1 MAETRDTHLRQANTK
16 ATAVGLLT
24 DKKLEIKTDPKTGE
38 KHIEGTVTVKTSDKN
53 FVTFTV
59 YSKEKKNDKTDN
71 KAYAGLVTVMNEFQS
86 VADVGD
92 DNADYIRVNGQLN
105 PYRGQNGN
113 EIIGYRGSFFNRIRN
128 VDNVVPD
135 ASFEVE
141 MFIQSMVPEM
151 GKDEDGEMTE
161 TGRLKITGWVPTY
174 NGIEPV
180 DLIVPEDL
188 ADACDNTYEPG
199 QTVEFYGDIVNN
211 SIEEIIEKP
220 VAFGKPKKEVRRSFV
235 NELIVTGGSSPY
247 EGDEETDKDHVP
259 YDRDT
264 INAAITQRNIE
275 IEEAKNK
282 AKNGGAN
289 GGGRGTTPSGKAH
302 GRSLNLMGI

>member
-1 MAETRDTHLRQANTK
+1 MAETKTNLRQANTK

-24 DKKLEIKTDPKTGE
+24 DKKMEIKTDPKTGE

-53 FVTFTV
+53 FITFTV

-71 KAYAGLVTVMNEFQS
+71 KTYAGLITVMNEFRS
-86 VADVGD
+86 VAEVGD
-92 DNADYIRVNGQLN
+92 ENADYIRVNGQLN

-128 VDNVVPD
+128 VENLETD

-141 MFIQSMVPEM
+141 MFIQSIVPEM
-151 GKDEDGEMTE
+151 GKDTDGEMSE

-188 ADACDNTYEPG
+188 ADACENTYEPG
-199 QTVEFYGDIVNN
+199 QTVEFYGDIINN

-220 VAFGKPKKEVRRSFV
+220 VAFGKPKKEVRRTYI
-235 NELIVTGGSSPY
+235 NELIVTGGSEPY
-247 EGDEETDKDHVP
+247 DGDEETDKDHVP
-259 YDRDT
+259 YDRG
-264 INAAITQRNIE
+264 AIEGAIAERNTA

-282 AKNGGAN
+282 AKSGSSGA
-289 GGGRGTTPSGKAH
+289 GRGATPSGRAH
-302 GRSLNLMGI
+302 GRTLKLDM

>member
-1 MAETRDTHLRQANTK
+1 METKTNLRQANTK

-24 DKKLEIKTDPKTGE
+24 DKKMEIKTDPKTGE

-53 FVTFTV
+53 FITFTV

-71 KAYAGLVTVMNEFQS
+71 KTYAGLVTVMNEFQS
-86 VADVGD
+86 VAEVGD
-92 DNADYIRVNGQLN
+92 ENADYIRVNGQLN

-113 EIIGYRGSFFNRIRN
+113 EIVGYRGSFFNRIRN
-128 VDNVVPD
+128 IENLETD

-141 MFIQSMVPEM
+141 MFIQSIVPEM
-151 GKDEDGEMTE
+151 GKDADGEMSE

-188 ADACDNTYEPG
+188 ADACENTYEPG
-199 QTVEFYGDIVNN
+199 QTVEFYGDIINN

-220 VAFGKPKKEVRRSFV
+220 VAFGKPKKEVRRTYI
-235 NELIVTGGSSPY
+235 NELIVTGGSEPY
-247 EGDEETDKDHVP
+247 DGDEETDKDHVP
-259 YDRDT
+259 YDRG
-264 INAAITQRNIE
+264 AIEGAIAERNTA

-282 AKNGGAN
+282 AKSGSSGA
-289 GGGRGTTPSGKAH
+289 GRGATPSGRAH
-302 GRSLNLMGI
+302 GRTLKLDM

>member
-1 MAETRDTHLRQANTK
+1 MAETKTNLRQANSK

-71 KAYAGLVTVMNEFQS
+71 KTYAGLVTVMNEFQS
-86 VADVGD
+86 VVDAG

-128 VDNVVPD
+128 IENLETE

-141 MFIQSMVPEM
+141 MFIQSIVPEM
-151 GKDEDGEMTE
+151 GKDADGEMSE

-188 ADACDNTYEPG
+188 ADACENTYEPG
-199 QTVEFYGDIVNN
+199 QTVEFYGDIINN

-220 VAFGKPKKEVRRSFV
+220 VSFGKPKKEVRRSFV

-247 EGDEETDKDHVP
+247 EDEEGDRVP
-259 YDRDT
+259 YDKD
-264 INAAITQRNIE
+264 AISGAIAERNTA

-282 AKNGGAN
+282 AKSGSNGNSRNA
-289 GGGRGTTPSGKAH
+289 TPSGKAH

>member
-1 MAETRDTHLRQANTK
+1 MAETKTNLRQANTK

-24 DKKLEIKTDPKTGE
+24 DKKMEIKTDPKTGE

-53 FVTFTV
+53 FITFTV

-71 KAYAGLVTVMNEFQS
+71 KTYAGLVTVMNEFQS
-86 VADVGD
+86 VVDAG

-128 VDNVVPD
+128 IENIELE
-135 ASFEVE
+135 ATFEVE
-141 MFIQSMVPEM
+141 MFIQSIVPEM
-151 GKDEDGEMTE
+151 GKDADGEMSE

-188 ADACDNTYEPG
+188 ASACEDTYEPG
-199 QTVEFYGDIVNN
+199 QTVEFYGDIINN
-211 SIEEIIEKP
+211 SVEETIEKP
-220 VAFGKPKKEVRRSFV
+220 VAFGKPKKEVRRTYI
-235 NELIVTGGSSPY
+235 NELIVTGGSEPY
-247 EGDEETDKDHVP
+247 DGDEETDKDHVP
-259 YDRDT
+259 YDKG
-264 INAAITQRNIE
+264 AISGAIAERNTA

-282 AKNGGAN
+282 AKNSNTGGV
-289 GGGRGTTPSGKAH
+289 GRGATPSGRAH

>member
-1 MAETRDTHLRQANTK
+1 METKTNLRQANTK

-24 DKKLEIKTDPKTGE
+24 DKKMEIKTDPKTGE

-53 FVTFTV
+53 FITFTV

-71 KAYAGLVTVMNEFQS
+71 KTYAGLITVMNEFRS
-86 VADVGD
+86 VAEVGD
-92 DNADYIRVNGQLN
+92 ENADYIRVNGQLN

-113 EIIGYRGSFFNRIRN
+113 EIVGYRGSFFNRIRN
-128 VDNVVPD
+128 IENLETD

-141 MFIQSMVPEM
+141 MFIQSIVPEM
-151 GKDEDGEMTE
+151 GKDADGEMSE

-188 ADACDNTYEPG
+188 ADACENTYEPG
-199 QTVEFYGDIVNN
+199 QTVEFYGDIINN

-220 VAFGKPKKEVRRSFV
+220 VAFGKPKKEVRRTYI
-235 NELIVTGGSSPY
+235 NELIVTGGSEPY
-247 EGDEETDKDHVP
+247 DGDEETDKDHVP
-259 YDRDT
+259 YDRG
-264 INAAITQRNIE
+264 AIEGAIAERNTA

-282 AKNGGAN
+282 AKNSNTGGV
-289 GGGRGTTPSGKAH
+289 GRGTTPSGKAH
-302 GRSLNLMGI
+302 GRTLKLDM

>member
-1 MAETRDTHLRQANTK
+1 MTETKTNLRQANTK

-71 KAYAGLVTVMNEFQS
+71 KTYAGLVTVMNEFQS
-86 VADVGD
+86 VVDAG
-92 DNADYIRVNGQLN
+92 DNADHIRVNGQLN

-128 VDNVVPD
+128 VENIEPE
-135 ASFEVE
+135 ATFEVE
-141 MFIQSMVPEM
+141 MFIQSIVPEM
-151 GKDEDGEMTE
+151 GKDADGEMSE

-174 NGIEPV
+174 NGIEPI

-188 ADACDNTYEPG
+188 ASACEDTYEPG
-199 QTVEFYGDIVNN
+199 QTVEFYGDIINN
-211 SIEEIIEKP
+211 SIEETIEKP
-220 VAFGKPKKEVRRSFV
+220 VAFGKPKKEVRRTYI
-235 NELIVTGGSSPY
+235 NELIVTGGSEPY
-247 EGDEETDKDHVP
+247 DGDEETDKDHVP
-259 YDRDT
+259 YDKG
-264 INAAITQRNIE
+264 AIEGAIAERNTQ
-275 IEEAKNK
+275 IEEIKNK
-282 AKNGGAN
+282 AKNSSSGA
-289 GGGRGTTPSGKAH
+289 GRGTTPSGRAH
-302 GRSLNLMGI
+302 GRTLKLDM

>member
-1 MAETRDTHLRQANTK
+1 METNLRQANTK
-16 ATAVGLLT
+16 ATAIGLLT

-71 KAYAGLVTVMNEFQS
+71 KTYAGLVTVMNEFQS
-86 VADVGD
+86 VVDAG

-128 VDNVVPD
+128 VENIEPE
-135 ASFEVE
+135 ATFEVE
-141 MFIQSMVPEM
+141 MFIQSIVPEM
-151 GKDEDGEMTE
+151 GKDADGEMSE

-188 ADACDNTYEPG
+188 ASACEDTYEPG
-199 QTVEFYGDIVNN
+199 QTVEFYGDIINN
-211 SIEEIIEKP
+211 SIEETIEKP
-220 VAFGKPKKEVRRSFV
+220 VAFGKPKKEVRRTYI
-235 NELIVTGGSSPY
+235 NELIVTGGSEPY
-247 EGDEETDKDHVP
+247 DGDEETDKDHVP
-259 YDRDT
+259 YDRG
-264 INAAITQRNIE
+264 AIEGAIAERNTQ
-275 IEEAKNK
+275 IEEIKNK
-282 AKNGGAN
+282 AKNGSNGA
-289 GGGRGTTPSGKAH
+289 GKGATPSGKAH
-302 GRSLNLMGI
+302 GRTLKLDM

>member
-59 YSKEKKNDKTDN
+59 YRKAKKNNGENDSV
-71 KAYAGLVTVMNEFQS
+71 YAGLVTVMNEFQS

-92 DNADYIRVNGQLN
+92 DNADYIRATGQLN
-105 PYRGQNGN
+105 PYRGQNGK
-113 EIIGYRGSFFNRIRN
+113 EVIGYRGSFFNRIRN
-128 VDNVVPD
+128 VENLVLD

-151 GKDEDGEMTE
+151 GKDEDGEMSE
-161 TGRLKITGWVPTY
+161 TGRLKISGWVPTY

-259 YDRDT
+259 YDRDA
-264 INAAITQRNIE
+264 INAAITERNIA

-289 GGGRGTTPSGKAH
+289 SGVGRKGMPSGKAH
-302 GRSLNLMGI
+302 GRTLAIDM

>member
-1 MAETRDTHLRQANTK
+1 METKTNLRQANTK

-24 DKKLEIKTDPKTGE
+24 DKKMEIKTDPKTGE

-53 FVTFTV
+53 FITFTV

-71 KAYAGLVTVMNEFQS
+71 KTYAGLITVMNEFRS
-86 VADVGD
+86 VVDAG

-128 VDNVVPD
+128 IENLETD

-141 MFIQSMVPEM
+141 MFIQSIVPEM
-151 GKDEDGEMTE
+151 GKDADGEMSE

-188 ADACDNTYEPG
+188 ADACENTYEPG
-199 QTVEFYGDIVNN
+199 QTVEFYGDIINN

-220 VAFGKPKKEVRRSFV
+220 VAFGKPKKEVRRTYI
-235 NELIVTGGSSPY
+235 NELIVTGGSEPY
-247 EGDEETDKDHVP
+247 DGDEETDKDHVP
-259 YDRDT
+259 YDRS
-264 INAAITQRNIE
+264 AIEGAIAERNTA

-282 AKNGGAN
+282 AKNGN
-289 GGGRGTTPSGKAH
+289 TGGVGRGATPSGRAH
-302 GRSLNLMGI
+302 GRTLKLDM

>member
-1 MAETRDTHLRQANTK
+1 METKTNLRQANTK

-24 DKKLEIKTDPKTGE
+24 DKKMEIKTDPKTGE

-53 FVTFTV
+53 FITFTV

-71 KAYAGLVTVMNEFQS
+71 KTYAGLITVMNEFQS
-86 VADVGD
+86 VVDAG

-128 VDNVVPD
+128 VENLETD

-141 MFIQSMVPEM
+141 MFIQSIVPEM
-151 GKDEDGEMTE
+151 GKDADGEMSE

-188 ADACDNTYEPG
+188 ADACENTYEPG
-199 QTVEFYGDIVNN
+199 QTVEFYGDIINN

-220 VAFGKPKKEVRRSFV
+220 VAFGKPKKEVRRTYI
-235 NELIVTGGSSPY
+235 NELVVTAGSKPY
-247 EGDEETDKDHVP
+247 DGDEETDKDHVP
-259 YDRDT
+259 YDRGV
-264 INAAITQRNIE
+264 IEGAIAERNTA

-282 AKNGGAN
+282 AKSGNTGGV
-289 GGGRGTTPSGKAH
+289 GRNATPSGRAH
-302 GRSLNLMGI
+302 GRTLKLDM

>member
-1 MAETRDTHLRQANTK
+1 MAETKTNLRQANTK

-24 DKKLEIKTDPKTGE
+24 DKKLEIKTDPKDGE

-53 FVTFTV
+53 FVTFSV
-59 YSKEKKNDKTDN
+59 YSKEKKKNGEEN

-92 DNADYIRVNGQLN
+92 NADYIRVNGQLN

-113 EIIGYRGSFFNRIRN
+113 EVIGYRGSFFNRIRN
-128 VDNVVPD
+128 VEKIEPE
-135 ASFEVE
+135 ACFETE
-141 MFIQSMVPEM
+141 MFIQSIVPEM
-151 GKDEDGEMTE
+151 GKDADGEMTE

-188 ADACDNTYEPG
+188 ADACENTYEPG
-199 QTVEFYGDIVNN
+199 QTVEFYGDIINN
-211 SIEEIIEKP
+211 SIEETIEKP
-220 VAFGKPKKEVRRSFV
+220 VAFGKAKKEVRRTYV
-235 NELIVTGGSSPY
+235 NELIVTGGSDAY
-247 EGDEETDKDHVP
+247 EDEEGDHVP
-259 YDRDT
+259 YDADAIKGAIADR
-264 INAAITQRNIE
+264 NAA

-282 AKNGGAN
+282 AKNGSTGN
-289 GGGRGTTPSGKAH
+289 MNRGTAPSGRAH
-302 GRSLNLMGI
+302 GRTLKLDM

>member
-1 MAETRDTHLRQANTK
+1 METKTNLRQAKTK

-24 DKKLEIKTDPKTGE
+24 DKKMEIKTDPKTGE

-53 FVTFTV
+53 FITFTV

-71 KAYAGLVTVMNEFQS
+71 KTYAGLVTVMNEFQS
-86 VADVGD
+86 VVDAG

-113 EIIGYRGSFFNRIRN
+113 EIVGYRGSFFNRIRN
-128 VDNVVPD
+128 IENLETD

-141 MFIQSMVPEM
+141 MFIQSIVPEM
-151 GKDEDGEMTE
+151 GKDADGEMSE

-188 ADACDNTYEPG
+188 ADACENTYEPG
-199 QTVEFYGDIVNN
+199 QTVEFYGEIINN

-220 VAFGKPKKEVRRSFV
+220 VAFGKPKKEVRRTYI
-235 NELIVTGGSSPY
+235 NELIVTGGSEPY
-247 EGDEETDKDHVP
+247 DGDEETDKDHVP
-259 YDRDT
+259 YDRG
-264 INAAITQRNIE
+264 AIEGAIAERNTA

-282 AKNGGAN
+282 TKSGSSGA
-289 GGGRGTTPSGKAH
+289 GRGATPSGRAN
-302 GRSLNLMGI
+302 GRTLKLDM

>member
-1 MAETRDTHLRQANTK
+1 METKTNLRQAKTK

-24 DKKLEIKTDPKTGE
+24 DKKMEIKTDPKTGE

-53 FVTFTV
+53 FITFTV

-71 KAYAGLVTVMNEFQS
+71 KTYAGLVTVMNEFQS
-86 VADVGD
+86 VVDAG

-113 EIIGYRGSFFNRIRN
+113 EIVGYRGSFFNRIRN
-128 VDNVVPD
+128 IENLETD

-141 MFIQSMVPEM
+141 MFIQSIVPEM
-151 GKDEDGEMTE
+151 GKDADGEMSE

-188 ADACDNTYEPG
+188 ADACENTYEPG
-199 QTVEFYGDIVNN
+199 QTVEFYGEIINN

-220 VAFGKPKKEVRRSFV
+220 VAFGKPKKEVRRTYI
-235 NELIVTGGSSPY
+235 NELIVTGGSEPY
-247 EGDEETDKDHVP
+247 DGDEETDKDHVP
-259 YDRDT
+259 YDRG
-264 INAAITQRNIE
+264 AIEGAIAERNTA

-282 AKNGGAN
+282 TKSGSSGA
-289 GGGRGTTPSGKAH
+289 GRGATPSGRAH
-302 GRSLNLMGI
+302 GRTLKLDM

>member
-1 MAETRDTHLRQANTK
+1 MAETKTNLRQANTK

-24 DKKLEIKTDPKTGE
+24 DKKLEIKTDPKDGE

-53 FVTFTV
+53 FVTFSV
-59 YSKEKKNDKTDN
+59 YSKEKKKNGEEN

-92 DNADYIRVNGQLN
+92 NADYIRVNGQLN

-113 EIIGYRGSFFNRIRN
+113 EVIGYRGSFFNRIRN
-128 VDNVVPD
+128 TENIEPE
-135 ASFEVE
+135 ACFETE
-141 MFIQSMVPEM
+141 MFIQSIVPEM
-151 GKDEDGEMTE
+151 GKDADGEMTE

-188 ADACDNTYEPG
+188 ADACENTYEPG
-199 QTVEFYGDIVNN
+199 QTVEFYGDIINN
-211 SIEEIIEKP
+211 SIEETIEKP
-220 VAFGKPKKEVRRSFV
+220 VAFGKPKIEVRRTYV
-235 NELIVTGGSSPY
+235 NELIVTGGSDAY
-247 EGDEETDKDHVP
+247 EDEEGDHAP
-259 YDRDT
+259 YDADAIKGAIADR
-264 INAAITQRNIE
+264 NAA

-282 AKNGGAN
+282 AKNGSTGNMSRGAA
-289 GGGRGTTPSGKAH
+289 PSGRAH
-302 GRSLNLMGI
+302 GRTLKLDI

>member
-71 KAYAGLVTVMNEFQS
+71 KTYAGLVTVMNEFQS
-86 VADVGD
+86 VVDAG

-128 VDNVVPD
+128 VENIEPE
-135 ASFEVE
+135 ATFEIE
-141 MFIQSMVPEM
+141 MFIQSIVPEM
-151 GKDEDGEMTE
+151 GKDADGEMSE
-161 TGRLKITGWVPTY
+161 TGRLKISGWVPTY

-188 ADACDNTYEPG
+188 ASACEDTYEPG
-199 QTVEFYGDIVNN
+199 QTVEFYGDIINN
-211 SIEEIIEKP
+211 SIEETIEKP
-220 VAFGKPKKEVRRSFV
+220 VAFGKPKKEVRRTYI
-235 NELIVTGGSSPY
+235 NELIVTGGSEPY
-247 EGDEETDKDHVP
+247 DGDEETDKDHVP
-259 YDRDT
+259 YDRG
-264 INAAITQRNIE
+264 AIEGAIAERNTE

-282 AKNGGAN
+282 AKNGSSGA
-289 GGGRGTTPSGKAH
+289 GRGATPSGKAH
-302 GRSLNLMGI
+302 GRTLKLDM

>member
-71 KAYAGLVTVMNEFQS
+71 KAYAGLVTVMNEFKS

-92 DNADYIRVNGQLN
+92 DDADYIRVNGQLN

-141 MFIQSMVPEM
+141 MFIQSIVPEM
-151 GKDEDGEMTE
+151 GKDADGEMSE
-161 TGRLKITGWVPTY
+161 TGRLKISGWVPTY

-180 DLIVPEDL
+180 DLIVPEEL

-199 QTVEFYGDIVNN
+199 QTVEFYGDIINN

-259 YDRDT
+259 YDRDA
-264 INAAITQRNIE
+264 INAAITERNIA

-282 AKNGGAN
+282 AKNGSAN
-289 GGGRGTTPSGKAH
+289 SGVGRKGMPSGKAH
-302 GRSLNLMGI
+302 GRTLAIDM

>member
-1 MAETRDTHLRQANTK
+1 MAETKTNLRQANTK

-24 DKKLEIKTDPKTGE
+24 DKKLEIKTDPKDGE

-53 FVTFTV
+53 FVTFSV
-59 YSKEKKNDKTDN
+59 YSKEKKKNGEEN

-92 DNADYIRVNGQLN
+92 NADYIRVNGQLN

-113 EIIGYRGSFFNRIRN
+113 EVIGYRGSFFNRIRN
-128 VDNVVPD
+128 VETIEPE
-135 ASFEVE
+135 ACFETE
-141 MFIQSMVPEM
+141 MFIQSIVPEM
-151 GKDEDGEMTE
+151 GKDADGEMTE

-188 ADACDNTYEPG
+188 ADACENTYDPG
-199 QTVEFYGDIVNN
+199 QTVEFYGDIINN
-211 SIEEIIEKP
+211 SIEETIEKP
-220 VAFGKPKKEVRRSFV
+220 VAFGKPKKEVRRTYV
-235 NELIVTGGSSPY
+235 NELIVTGGSDAY
-247 EGDEETDKDHVP
+247 EDEEGDHVP
-259 YDRDT
+259 YDADAIKGAIADR
-264 INAAITQRNIE
+264 NAA

-282 AKNGGAN
+282 AKSGSTGNMSRGAA
-289 GGGRGTTPSGKAH
+289 PSGRAH
-302 GRSLNLMGI
+302 GRTLKLDI

>member
-1 MAETRDTHLRQANTK
+1 MAETKTNLRQANTK

-24 DKKLEIKTDPKTGE
+24 DKKMEIKTDPKTGE

-53 FVTFTV
+53 FITFTV

-71 KAYAGLVTVMNEFQS
+71 KTYAGLLTVMNEFQS
-86 VADVGD
+86 VAEVGD
-92 DNADYIRVNGQLN
+92 ENADYIRVNGQLN
-105 PYRGQNGN
+105 PYRKNGS
-113 EIIGYRGSFFNRIRN
+113 EFIGYRGSFFNRIRN
-128 VDNVVPD
+128 IENLETD

-141 MFIQSMVPEM
+141 MFIQSIVPEM
-151 GKDEDGEMTE
+151 GKDADGEMSE

-188 ADACDNTYEPG
+188 ADACENTYEPG
-199 QTVEFYGDIVNN
+199 QTVEFYGDIINN

-220 VAFGKPKKEVRRSFV
+220 VAFGKPKKEVRRTYI
-235 NELIVTGGSSPY
+235 NELVVTGGSEPY
-247 EGDEETDKDHVP
+247 DGDEETDKDHVP
-259 YDRDT
+259 YDRG
-264 INAAITQRNIE
+264 AIEGAIAERNTA

-282 AKNGGAN
+282 AKSGNTGGI
-289 GGGRGTTPSGKAH
+289 GRGTVPSGKAH
-302 GRSLNLMGI
+302 GRTLKLDM

>member
-1 MAETRDTHLRQANTK
+1 METKTNLRQAKTK

-24 DKKLEIKTDPKTGE
+24 DKKMEIKTDPKTGE

-53 FVTFTV
+53 FITFTV
-59 YSKEKKNDKTDN
+59 YSKEKKNDRTDN
-71 KAYAGLVTVMNEFQS
+71 KTYAGLVTVMNEFQS
-86 VADVGD
+86 VVAAG
-92 DNADYIRVNGQLN
+92 DNAYYIRVNGQLN

-113 EIIGYRGSFFNRIRN
+113 EIVGYRGSFFNRIRN
-128 VDNVVPD
+128 IENLETD

-141 MFIQSMVPEM
+141 MFIQSIVPEM
-151 GKDEDGEMTE
+151 GKDADGEMSE

-188 ADACDNTYEPG
+188 ADACENTYEPG
-199 QTVEFYGDIVNN
+199 QTVEFYGEIINN

-220 VAFGKPKKEVRRSFV
+220 VAFGKPKKEVRRTYI
-235 NELIVTGGSSPY
+235 NELIVTGGSEPY
-247 EGDEETDKDHVP
+247 DGDEETDKDHVP
-259 YDRDT
+259 YDRG
-264 INAAITQRNIE
+264 AIEGAIAERNTA

-282 AKNGGAN
+282 AKSGNTGGI
-289 GGGRGTTPSGKAH
+289 GRGTAPSGKAH
-302 GRSLNLMGI
+302 GRTLKLDM

>member
-1 MAETRDTHLRQANTK
+1 M
-16 ATAVGLLT
+16 
-24 DKKLEIKTDPKTGE
+24 EIKTDPKTGE

-53 FVTFTV
+53 FITFTV

-71 KAYAGLVTVMNEFQS
+71 KTYAGLVTVMNEFQS
-86 VADVGD
+86 VAEVGD
-92 DNADYIRVNGQLN
+92 ENADYIRVNGQLN

-113 EIIGYRGSFFNRIRN
+113 EIVGYRGSFFNRIRN
-128 VDNVVPD
+128 IENLETD

-141 MFIQSMVPEM
+141 MFIQSIVPEM
-151 GKDEDGEMTE
+151 GKDADGEMSE

-188 ADACDNTYEPG
+188 ADACENTYEPG
-199 QTVEFYGDIVNN
+199 QTVEFYGDIINN

-220 VAFGKPKKEVRRSFV
+220 VAFGKPKKEVRRTYI
-235 NELIVTGGSSPY
+235 NELIVTGGSEPY
-247 EGDEETDKDHVP
+247 DGDEETDKDHVP
-259 YDRDT
+259 YDRG
-264 INAAITQRNIE
+264 AIEGAIAERNTA

-282 AKNGGAN
+282 AKSGSSGA
-289 GGGRGTTPSGKAH
+289 GRGATPSGRAH
-302 GRSLNLMGI
+302 GRTLKLDM

>member
-1 MAETRDTHLRQANTK
+1 MAETKTNLRQANTK

-24 DKKLEIKTDPKTGE
+24 DKKLEIKTDPKDGE

-53 FVTFTV
+53 FVTFSV
-59 YSKEKKNDKTDN
+59 YSKEKKKNGEEN

-92 DNADYIRVNGQLN
+92 NADYIRVNGQLN

-113 EIIGYRGSFFNRIRN
+113 EVIGYRGSFFNRIRN
-128 VDNVVPD
+128 AENIEPE
-135 ASFEVE
+135 ACFETE
-141 MFIQSMVPEM
+141 MFIQSIVPEM
-151 GKDEDGEMTE
+151 GKDADGEMTE

-188 ADACDNTYEPG
+188 ADACENTYEPG
-199 QTVEFYGDIVNN
+199 QTVEFYGDIINN
-211 SIEEIIEKP
+211 SIEETIEKP
-220 VAFGKPKKEVRRSFV
+220 VAFGKPKKEVRRTYV
-235 NELIVTGGSSPY
+235 NELIVTGGSDAY
-247 EGDEETDKDHVP
+247 EDEEGDHVP
-259 YDRDT
+259 YDADAIKGAIADR
-264 INAAITQRNIE
+264 NAA

-282 AKNGGAN
+282 AKTGAGAGN
-289 GGGRGTTPSGKAH
+289 ARPSGARH
-302 GRSLNLMGI
+302 GRTLKLDM

>member
-1 MAETRDTHLRQANTK
+1 MAETKTNLRQANTK

-71 KAYAGLVTVMNEFQS
+71 KTYAGLVTVMNEFQS
-86 VADVGD
+86 VVDAG

-128 VDNVVPD
+128 VENIEPE
-135 ASFEVE
+135 ATFEVE
-141 MFIQSMVPEM
+141 MFIQSIVPEM
-151 GKDEDGEMTE
+151 GKDADGEMGE

-188 ADACDNTYEPG
+188 ASACEDTYEPG
-199 QTVEFYGDIVNN
+199 QTVEFYGDIINN
-211 SIEEIIEKP
+211 SVEETIEKP
-220 VAFGKPKKEVRRSFV
+220 VAFGKPKKEVRRTYI
-235 NELIVTGGSSPY
+235 NELIVTGGSEPY
-247 EGDEETDKDHVP
+247 DGDEETDKDHVP
-259 YDRDT
+259 YDRG
-264 INAAITQRNIE
+264 AIEGAIAERNTQ
-275 IEEAKNK
+275 IEEIKNK
-282 AKNGGAN
+282 AKNGSSGA
-289 GGGRGTTPSGKAH
+289 GRGATPSGKAH
-302 GRSLNLMGI
+302 GRTLKLDM

>member
-1 MAETRDTHLRQANTK
+1 MAETKTNLRQANTK

-24 DKKLEIKTDPKTGE
+24 DKKLEIKTDPKDGE

-53 FVTFTV
+53 FVTFSV
-59 YSKEKKNDKTDN
+59 YSKEKKKNGEEN

-92 DNADYIRVNGQLN
+92 NADYIRVNGQLN

-113 EIIGYRGSFFNRIRN
+113 EVIGYRGSFFNRIRN
-128 VDNVVPD
+128 VETIEPE
-135 ASFEVE
+135 ACFETE
-141 MFIQSMVPEM
+141 MFIQSIVPEM
-151 GKDEDGEMTE
+151 GKDTDGEMTE

-188 ADACDNTYEPG
+188 ADACENTYEPG
-199 QTVEFYGDIVNN
+199 QTVEFYGDIINN
-211 SIEEIIEKP
+211 SIEETIEKP
-220 VAFGKPKKEVRRSFV
+220 VAFGKPKKEVRRTYV
-235 NELIVTGGSSPY
+235 NELIVTGGSDAY
-247 EGDEETDKDHVP
+247 EDEEGDHVP
-259 YDRDT
+259 YDADAIKGAIADR
-264 INAAITQRNIE
+264 NAA

-282 AKNGGAN
+282 AKNGSAN
-289 GGGRGTTPSGKAH
+289 TGVGRKAMPSGKAH
-302 GRSLNLMGI
+302 GRTLAIDM

>member
-1 MAETRDTHLRQANTK
+1 MTETKTNLRRAHTK

-71 KAYAGLVTVMNEFQS
+71 KTYAGLVTVMNEFQS
-86 VADVGD
+86 VVDAG

-128 VDNVVPD
+128 VENIEPE
-135 ASFEVE
+135 ATFEVE
-141 MFIQSMVPEM
+141 MFIQSIVPEM
-151 GKDEDGEMTE
+151 GKDADGEMSE
-161 TGRLKITGWVPTY
+161 TGRLKISGWVPTF

-188 ADACDNTYEPG
+188 ASACEDTYEPG
-199 QTVEFYGDIVNN
+199 QTVEFYGDIINN
-211 SIEEIIEKP
+211 SIEETIEKP
-220 VAFGKPKKEVRRSFV
+220 VAFGKPKKEVRRTYI
-235 NELIVTGGSSPY
+235 NELIVTGGSEPY
-247 EGDEETDKDHVP
+247 EDEEGDRVP
-259 YDRDT
+259 YDKDA
-264 INAAITQRNIE
+264 INGAIAERNTE

-282 AKNGGAN
+282 AKNGSSGAGN
-289 GGGRGTTPSGKAH
+289 ARPSGARH
-302 GRSLNLMGI
+302 GRTLNLNI

>member
-1 MAETRDTHLRQANTK
+1 METKTNLRQANTK

-24 DKKLEIKTDPKTGE
+24 DKKMEIKTDPKTGE

-53 FVTFTV
+53 FITFTV

-71 KAYAGLVTVMNEFQS
+71 KTYAGLLTVMNEFQS
-86 VADVGD
+86 VAEVGD
-92 DNADYIRVNGQLN
+92 ENADYIRVNGQLN

-128 VDNVVPD
+128 IENLETD

-141 MFIQSMVPEM
+141 MFIQSIVPEM
-151 GKDEDGEMTE
+151 GKDADGEMSE

-180 DLIVPEDL
+180 NLIVPEDL
-188 ADACDNTYEPG
+188 ADACENTYEPG
-199 QTVEFYGDIVNN
+199 QTVEFYGDIINN

-220 VAFGKPKKEVRRSFV
+220 VAFGKPKKEVRRTYI
-235 NELIVTGGSSPY
+235 NELVVTGGSEPY
-247 EGDEETDKDHVP
+247 DGDEETDKDHVP
-259 YDRDT
+259 YDRG
-264 INAAITQRNIE
+264 AIEGAIAERNTA

-282 AKNGGAN
+282 AKSGNTGNMSRGAA
-289 GGGRGTTPSGKAH
+289 PSGRAH
-302 GRSLNLMGI
+302 GRTLKLDM

>member
-1 MAETRDTHLRQANTK
+1 METKTNLRQAKTK

-24 DKKLEIKTDPKTGE
+24 DKKMEIKTDPKTGE

-53 FVTFTV
+53 FITFTV

-71 KAYAGLVTVMNEFQS
+71 KTYAGLVTVMNEFQS
-86 VADVGD
+86 VVDAG

-113 EIIGYRGSFFNRIRN
+113 EIVGYRGSFFNRIRN
-128 VDNVVPD
+128 IENLETD

-141 MFIQSMVPEM
+141 MFIQSIVPEM
-151 GKDEDGEMTE
+151 GKDADGEMSE

-188 ADACDNTYEPG
+188 ADACENTYEPG
-199 QTVEFYGDIVNN
+199 QTVEFYGEIINN

-220 VAFGKPKKEVRRSFV
+220 VAFGKPKKEVRRTYI
-235 NELIVTGGSSPY
+235 NELIVTGGSEPY
-247 EGDEETDKDHVP
+247 DGDEETDKDHVP
-259 YDRDT
+259 YDRG
-264 INAAITQRNIE
+264 AIEGAIAERNTA

-282 AKNGGAN
+282 AKSGNTGGI
-289 GGGRGTTPSGKAH
+289 GRGTAPSGKAH
-302 GRSLNLMGI
+302 GRTLKLDM

>member
-1 MAETRDTHLRQANTK
+1 MAETKTNLRQANTK

-24 DKKLEIKTDPKTGE
+24 DKKLEIKTDPKDGE

-53 FVTFTV
+53 FVTFSV
-59 YSKEKKNDKTDN
+59 YSKEKKKNGEEN

-92 DNADYIRVNGQLN
+92 NADYIRVNGQLN

-113 EIIGYRGSFFNRIRN
+113 EVIGYRGSFFNRIRN
-128 VDNVVPD
+128 VETIEPE
-135 ASFEVE
+135 ACFETE
-141 MFIQSMVPEM
+141 MFIQSIVPEM
-151 GKDEDGEMTE
+151 GKDADGEMTE

-188 ADACDNTYEPG
+188 ADTCENTYEPG
-199 QTVEFYGDIVNN
+199 QTVEFYGDIINN
-211 SIEEIIEKP
+211 SIEETIEKP
-220 VAFGKPKKEVRRSFV
+220 VAFGKPKKEVRRTYV
-235 NELIVTGGSSPY
+235 NELIVTGGSDAY
-247 EGDEETDKDHVP
+247 EDEEGDRVP
-259 YDRDT
+259 YDADAIKGAIADR
-264 INAAITQRNIE
+264 NAA

-282 AKNGGAN
+282 AKNGSAN
-289 GGGRGTTPSGKAH
+289 TGVGRKAMPSGKAH
-302 GRSLNLMGI
+302 GRTLAIDM

>member
-1 MAETRDTHLRQANTK
+1 MTETKTNLRQAHTK

-71 KAYAGLVTVMNEFQS
+71 KTYAGLVTVMNEFQS
-86 VADVGD
+86 VVDAG

-128 VDNVVPD
+128 VENIEPE
-135 ASFEVE
+135 ATFEVE
-141 MFIQSMVPEM
+141 MFIQSIVPEM
-151 GKDEDGEMTE
+151 GKDADGEMSE
-161 TGRLKITGWVPTY
+161 TGRLKISGWVPTF

-188 ADACDNTYEPG
+188 ASACEDTYEPG
-199 QTVEFYGDIVNN
+199 QTVEFYGDIINN
-211 SIEEIIEKP
+211 SIEETIEKP
-220 VAFGKPKKEVRRSFV
+220 VAFGKPKKEVRRTYI
-235 NELIVTGGSSPY
+235 NELIVTGGSEPY
-247 EGDEETDKDHVP
+247 EDEEGDRVP
-259 YDRDT
+259 YDKDA
-264 INAAITQRNIE
+264 INGAIAERNTA

-282 AKNGGAN
+282 AKNGSSGA
-289 GGGRGTTPSGKAH
+289 GKGATPSGKAH
-302 GRSLNLMGI
+302 GRTLNLMGI

>member
-1 MAETRDTHLRQANTK
+1 MAETKTNLRQANTK

-24 DKKLEIKTDPKTGE
+24 DKKLEIKTDPKDGE

-53 FVTFTV
+53 FVTFSV
-59 YSKEKKNDKTDN
+59 YSKEKKKNGEEN
-71 KAYAGLVTVMNEFQS
+71 KAYAGLITVMNEFQS
-86 VADVGD
+86 VADVG

-113 EIIGYRGSFFNRIRN
+113 EVIGYRGSFFNRIRN
-128 VDNVVPD
+128 AENIEPE
-135 ASFEVE
+135 ACFETE
-141 MFIQSMVPEM
+141 MFIQSIVPEM
-151 GKDEDGEMTE
+151 GKDTDGEMTE

-188 ADACDNTYEPG
+188 ADACENTYEPG
-199 QTVEFYGDIVNN
+199 QTVEFYGDIINN

-220 VAFGKPKKEVRRSFV
+220 VAFGKPKKEVHRTYV
-235 NELIVTGGSSPY
+235 NELVVTGGSDAY
-247 EGDEETDKDHVP
+247 EDEEGEHVP
-259 YDRDT
+259 YDADAIKGAIADR
-264 INAAITQRNIE
+264 NAA

-282 AKNGGAN
+282 AKSGGAN
-289 GGGRGTTPSGKAH
+289 SGVGRKSMPSGKAH
-302 GRSLNLMGI
+302 GRTLAIDM